1 MQRRSLHAND
11 YRNVYFFCLVPFF
24 LNDFLFYAV
33 SETLHIYT
41 VDYGTRIF
49 VLCLIFA
56 WPLSRMVAL
65 ERIIPTWGA
74 AAGIGC
80 LIALPVIGIVMEK
93 VVIFFMWPWASID
106 GIYDFNINAPTEL
119 YLIDLFGGLLLVAIS
134 EELVSRK
141 LAWLWLSRIGLSA
154 THICIISAFFLV
166 PYTGSRFNYRSFC
179 FFHRRSL
186 HGRLHQTGKNLAFGR
201 RTLSS
206 QLLCL
211 WPFRSLVTTPRCRGR
226 L

>member
-1 MQRRSLHAND
+1 
-11 YRNVYFFCLVPFF
+11 
-24 LNDFLFYAV
+24 
-33 SETLHIYT
+33 
-41 VDYGTRIF
+41 
-49 VLCLIFA
+49 
-56 WPLSRMVAL
+56 MVAL

-154 THICIISAFFLV
+154 THICIISAFFFGTLHWGRGSITVVSAFFIGVLYMAAYIKLGRIWPLV
-166 PYTGSRFNYRSFC
+166 GAHF
-179 FFHRRSL
+179 L
-186 HGRLHQTGKNLAFGR
+186 HNFYVFG
-201 RTLSS
+201 
-206 QLLCL
+206 
-211 WPFRSLVTTPRCRGR
+211 PFDL
-226 L
+226 